1 MKVSE
6 LFQISKYIE
15 MVIVGLNL
23 DLNLSVLLT
32 STLELEANGLGLGCC
47 WSSYASDY
55 GYEYSITSL

>member
-15 MVIVGLNL
+15 MVIVNL
-23 DLNLSVLLT
+23 DLNLSVLDLLT